1 MVITIDIGHPPRKPD
16 QVERELHDAIE
27 KVRNSP
33 TSRIVK
39 VVHGNGAA
47 TRTTV
52 RNWAYR
58 TRQSIRATI
67 SGENYGFFDT
77 TTQKMRSECGQYS
90 DPDLGNGN
98 RGITIIWVK

>member
-1 MVITIDIGHPPRKPD
+1 MIIIIDIGHPPRKPD
-16 QVERELHDAIE
+16 LVERELQDAIE

-67 SGENYGFFDT
+67 SGENYNLFDT
-77 TTQKMRSECGQYS
+77 ATQEMRSECGQYS
-90 DPDLGNGN
+90 DPDLGRGN
-98 RGITIIWVK
+98 KGITIIWVK